1 MIVFL
6 SVRKTCSAELQQREG
21 RIIRQGNEN
30 KEVQIYTYVT
40 ENTFDSYLYQLVES
54 KQKFIGQ
61 IMTSKSPVR
70 AAEDIDETALSYA
83 EIKALCTGNPYIKEK
98 MDLDIDVQRLKLLK
112 SNHLSQKYS
121 LEDQII
127 KEFPQKIAFLEQ
139 RINGFESDI
148 KHLSENT
155 HKNEDGFSPMQIEG
169 KLYTDKKAAGSA
181 ILEVCKAK
189 TSPEPIPIGE
199 YRGFKME
206 LLFEVMTRTF
216 QLTLQHDL
224 KHRVTLGNDIFG
236 NIQRIDNML
245 DSFADRKAESIGQLE
260 NVKTQLEYAKQEVD
274 KPFIYEEELQTKSNR
289 LEELNIMLNMD
300 KNEPEIVDSEPD
312 EENNRS
318 NRDYER

>member
-1 MIVFL
+1 
-6 SVRKTCSAELQQREG
+6 
-21 RIIRQGNEN
+21 
-30 KEVQIYTYVT
+30 
-40 ENTFDSYLYQLVES
+40 
-54 KQKFIGQ
+54 
-61 IMTSKSPVR
+61 
-70 AAEDIDETALSYA
+70 
-83 EIKALCTGNPYIKEK
+83 
-98 MDLDIDVQRLKLLK
+98 
-112 SNHLSQKYS
+112 
-121 LEDQII
+121 
-127 KEFPQKIAFLEQ
+127 
-139 RINGFESDI
+139 
-148 KHLSENT
+148 
-155 HKNEDGFSPMQIEG
+155 MQIEG

-224 KHRVTLGNDIFG
+224 KHRVTLGNDVFG

-245 DSFADRKAESIGQLE
+245 DSFADINSESVGQLE

>member
-1 MIVFL
+1 
-6 SVRKTCSAELQQREG
+6 
-21 RIIRQGNEN
+21 
-30 KEVQIYTYVT
+30 
-40 ENTFDSYLYQLVES
+40 
-54 KQKFIGQ
+54 
-61 IMTSKSPVR
+61 
-70 AAEDIDETALSYA
+70 
-83 EIKALCTGNPYIKEK
+83 
-98 MDLDIDVQRLKLLK
+98 
-112 SNHLSQKYS
+112 
-121 LEDQII
+121 
-127 KEFPQKIAFLEQ
+127 
-139 RINGFESDI
+139 
-148 KHLSENT
+148 
-155 HKNEDGFSPMQIEG
+155 MQIEG

-224 KHRVTLGNDIFG
+224 KHRVTLGNDVFG

-245 DSFADRKAESIGQLE
+245 DSFADRKVESIGQLE

>member
-1 MIVFL
+1 
-6 SVRKTCSAELQQREG
+6 
-21 RIIRQGNEN
+21 
-30 KEVQIYTYVT
+30 
-40 ENTFDSYLYQLVES
+40 
-54 KQKFIGQ
+54 
-61 IMTSKSPVR
+61 
-70 AAEDIDETALSYA
+70 
-83 EIKALCTGNPYIKEK
+83 
-98 MDLDIDVQRLKLLK
+98 
-112 SNHLSQKYS
+112 
-121 LEDQII
+121 
-127 KEFPQKIAFLEQ
+127 
-139 RINGFESDI
+139 
-148 KHLSENT
+148 
-155 HKNEDGFSPMQIEG
+155 MQIEG

-216 QLTLQHDL
+216 QMTLQHDL
-224 KHRVTLGNDIFG
+224 KHRVTLGNDVFG